1 MKPLHFSIEV
11 QAQDSYLYGGY
22 IFFAMQDGNIVYL
35 PMADVMHALFE
46 KYPEYSSILKLAFS
60 RNDYFS
66 SAAGR
71 LFMGIP
77 MVNHAMKRAWIDA
90 AENTNFELRWYEVAD
105 HVKKIG
111 TLNSPVLDMRLYA
124 MNLYVGCKDGLYES
138 KLNLQDDYHILPQEP
153 NRRFDAKTIA
163 LNSGYGSI
171 IISAGK
177 EGLFNAPLSDETN
190 SISVSDKAN
199 SSISYRTGWSTSN
212 LLNYEDSINFE
223 YLLNEMEK
231 TNKRVGYSKF
241 DSRGDNER
249 IKILGI
255 KKIKSSDMV
264 ENLSIEKDDILY
276 VFNSSQSSFI
286 YSKDGIYVINLLS
299 KDKGE
304 YHLSSRTTK
313 DSIYLGKRK
322 KVEKPVS
329 ATVVPA
335 GCIIEFM
342 NNVKL
347 FQGGDIVTLENEP
360 TFRVRSF
367 MNSIR
372 YRYLVASTK
381 LKEVT
386 IHSLEPFDTYESPLN
401 RNAIRARYNHKP
413 VGSYS
418 NSSETVDDLPF

>member
-77 MVNHAMKRAWIDA
+77 MVNHAMKRAWVDA
-90 AENTNFELRWYEVAD
+90 AENTDFELRWYEVAD

-138 KLNLQDDYHILPQEP
+138 KLNLQDDYHILPQRL
-153 NRRFDAKTIA
+153 NRQFDAKTIA

-190 SISVSDKAN
+190 SISVSDKAD
-199 SSISYRTGWSTSN
+199 SSISYRTGWSMSN

-249 IKILGI
+249 IKTLGV

-264 ENLSIEKDDILY
+264 KNLSIEKDDILY

-347 FQGGDIVTLENEP
+347 FQGGDIVTMENEP

-386 IHSLEPFDTYESPLN
+386 IHSLEPFE
-401 RNAIRARYNHKP
+401 K
-413 VGSYS
+413 GSGGQ
-418 NSSETVDDLPF
+418 VP